1 MTKASFWFKIYE
13 YALRF
18 DKFRRKIKMSLKNVT
33 TPETNVAVLEI
44 EIGAA
49 EFSEAVT
56 RSYNSKKGNI
66 QLPGFRKGHAPRN
79 LIEKM
84 YGKGFFFEDALEELV
99 PAAYEEALEKS
110 GVKAVSAPEYDV
122 TSASE
127 EEGVVLTAKVY
138 TKPEVSIEGYKGIE
152 VTRSVE
158 EVTDEQIDAEIDRV
172 RNRNSRTTDVE
183 GRAAQTGDTANIN
196 YEGFKDGVPFD
207 GGKGED
213 YDLKLGSGTFIPGF
227 EDAIVG
233 HEIGEDFDVN
243 VTFPEDYH
251 AEELAGAA
259 VVFKTHINVLKETI
273 LPELDDEFVKDV
285 SEFDTV
291 EQYKADIKAKLE
303 KTAADRADGEVT
315 DQVVTALTEKLVAEI
330 PEVMFV
336 NETENQVRDFDNR
349 LRMQGLKLSDYMK
362 YLGTDLD
369 GIRAQMRPKAEVAVK
384 LNLALEKIAE
394 LEAIEIS
401 DEAIEDELK
410 RLSDTYSMELARV
423 KELVDPADV
432 RLDLAKDKALQLCKE
447 AAVVKE

>member
-1 MTKASFWFKIYE
+1 
-13 YALRF
+13 
-18 DKFRRKIKMSLKNVT
+18 MSLKNVT

-49 EFSEAVT
+49 EFSAAVT

-99 PAAYEEALEKS
+99 PAAYEEALIAS
-110 GVKAVSAPEYDV
+110 GVKAVSTPEYDV

-127 EEGVVLTAKVY
+127 EEGVVFTAKVY

-152 VTRSVE
+152 VTRNIE
-158 EVTDEQIDAEIDRV
+158 EVTDEQIDAEVERV

-183 GRAAQTGDTANIN
+183 GRAAQQGDTANID

-233 HEIGEDFDVN
+233 HEIGEEFDVN

-251 AEELAGAA
+251 AEELAGAP
-259 VVFKTHINVLKETI
+259 VVFKTRLNALKETI

-291 EQYKADIKAKLE
+291 DEYKADIKAKLE
-303 KTAADRADGEVT
+303 KAAADRADGEVT
-315 DQVVTALTEKLVAEI
+315 DQVVTALAEKLVAEI

-349 LRMQGLKLSDYMK
+349 LRMRGLKLSDYMR

-384 LNLALEKIAE
+384 LHLALEKIAE

-401 DEAIEDELK
+401 DEAIEDEMK
-410 RLSDTYSMELARV
+410 RLSETYSMELERV
-423 KELVDPADV
+423 KALVDPADV
-432 RLDLAKDKALQLCKE
+432 KLDLAADKALQLCKD
-447 AAVVKE
+447 AVVVKE

>member
-1 MTKASFWFKIYE
+1 
-13 YALRF
+13 
-18 DKFRRKIKMSLKNVT
+18 MSLKNVT

-122 TSASE
+122 KSASE

-152 VTRSVE
+152 VTRTVE

-251 AEELAGAA
+251 AEDLAGAA
-259 VVFKTHINVLKETI
+259 VVFKTHINTLKETI

-315 DQVVTALTEKLVAEI
+315 DQVVTAITEKLVAEI

-349 LRMQGLKLSDYMK
+349 LRMRGLKLSDYMK

-369 GIRAQMRPKAEVAVK
+369 GIRAQMRPKAEIAVK

-410 RLSDTYSMELARV
+410 RLSETYSMELARV
-423 KELVDPADV
+423 KELVDLADV
-432 RLDLAKDKALQLCKE
+432 RLDLAKDKALQLCKD
-447 AAVVKE
+447 AVVVKE